1 MANPLIIK
9 GGIYFNGTMLLKPHY
24 SGYFM
29 MVDCTEYKTKKQIK
43 QDYNKERAKELLSK
57 DNYYLTNEGVKYYE
71 CEYGPRL
78 TNDFDL
84 LNDVCNLSFTDEQYE
99 FD

>member
-9 GGIYFNGTMLLKPHY
+9 GGIYSNGTMLLKAHY
-24 SGYFM
+24 SGYFF
-29 MVDCTEYKTKKQIK
+29 MVDCTEYKPRKQIK
-43 QDYNKERAKELLSK
+43 QEYDKERAKELLSK

-71 CEYGPRL
+71 CEYGPHN

-84 LNDVCNLSFTDEQYE
+84 LNDVSNLEFTDDKYE